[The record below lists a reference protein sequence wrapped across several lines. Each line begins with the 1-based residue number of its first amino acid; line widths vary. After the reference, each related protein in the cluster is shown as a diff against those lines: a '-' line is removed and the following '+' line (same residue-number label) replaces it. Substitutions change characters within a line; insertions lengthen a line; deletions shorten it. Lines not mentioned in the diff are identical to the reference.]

1 VGQDTTYRILTVA
14 NNATVNANVG
24 TLAFLRFFSG
34 ICSQKSLGNVLSS
47 LSLGQK
53 ERQSMKIRKTR
64 QDRRETYRYEVYL
77 ENDNG
82 EYIDGCIELKPGNSG
97 VTEAWIKTLHSLDDH
112 EVYMNCK
119 NGHPPLTEAE
129 KTAKR
134 EWEKEHEGE
143 VCTVGWNLSLDH
155 IVSNNKEDVGKS
167 SILKSAS
174 YMMEEE
180 VPADVQHLRDIVE
193 TMTEKQQLVYRLHII
208 EGYSFTEIA
217 KLMGTSV
224 PNVKKHYDRV
234 ILHIK
239 KNF

>member
-1 VGQDTTYRILTVA
+1 
-14 NNATVNANVG
+14 
-24 TLAFLRFFSG
+24 
-34 ICSQKSLGNVLSS
+34 
-47 LSLGQK
+47 
-53 ERQSMKIRKTR
+53 MKIRKTR

-112 EVYMNCK
+112 EVYTNCK
-119 NGHPPLTEAE
+119 NGHPPLTEDE
-129 KTAKR
+129 KAAKC

-143 VCTVGWNLSLDH
+143 VYTVGWNLSLDH
-155 IVSNNKEDVGKS
+155 IVSDDREDTGKS
-167 SILKSAS
+167 SILKSAC
-174 YMMEEE
+174 YTMEEE

-193 TMTEKQQLVYRLHII
+193 TMTEKQQLVYNLHII

-217 KLMGTSV
+217 KLMGTSI
-224 PNVKKHYDRV
+224 PNVKKHFDKA

-239 KNF
+239 NNF